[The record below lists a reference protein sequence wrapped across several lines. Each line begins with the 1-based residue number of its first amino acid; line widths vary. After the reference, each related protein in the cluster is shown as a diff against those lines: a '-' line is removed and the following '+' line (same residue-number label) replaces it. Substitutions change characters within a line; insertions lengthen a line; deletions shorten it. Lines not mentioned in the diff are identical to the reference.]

1 MKGVVY
7 YKLLKSNQTK
17 QITAEHYQQRL
28 IDLNCALNQKRS
40 VIFCYIQALGF
51 FILWEIQGFGE
62 GKEKRSSNPR
72 FLSLSQVTLVRAR
85 ATSRAHLCKAPDC
98 GSTSDLKVL

>member
-72 FLSLSQVTLVRAR
+72 FLSLSRRSRLLGRVPRVERTCVRLPIAGQR
-85 ATSRAHLCKAPDC
+85 PT
-98 GSTSDLKVL
+98 